1 MRLETGELEAQEPRG
16 LVRQSVE
23 LRRQLQEEQASYR
36 RKLQAY
42 QEGQQRQA
50 QLVQRLQAK
59 VRAAHPHPAL
69 TTLHLALTSGLTL
82 LPTPCQILQ
91 YKKQCSELEKQLLDR
106 STELEQQR
114 LRVGDRTGQAWTFP
128 TPARPHSALA
138 PLGHRTQAG
147 PGQRSCAPAGGTA
160 EVRVWDSP
168 WAPSG
173 QVSKCPL
180 NPPFQKCQPGPG
192 ERHAERAAG
201 PGKLGQSDSERGHS
215 QGDQ

>member
-59 VRAAHPHPAL
+59 VRAAHPHPAP
-69 TTLHLALTSGLTL
+69 TPLHLILTSGLTL
-82 LPTPCQILQ
+82 LPTPHQILQ

-106 STELEQQR
+106 ATELEQQR
-114 LRVGDRTGQAWTFP
+114 LRVGDRTGVTGRGPAWAFP
-128 TPARPHSALA
+128 PPACPDSPPA
-138 PLGHRTQAG
+138 PLGHRAQAG
-147 PGQRSCAPAGGTA
+147 PGQRSSAPGGGTA
-160 EVRVWDSP
+160 EVRV
-168 WAPSG
+168 
-173 QVSKCPL
+173 
-180 NPPFQKCQPGPG
+180 
-192 ERHAERAAG
+192 
-201 PGKLGQSDSERGHS
+201 
-215 QGDQ
+215 